1 MKRLVKIDWRTPNV
15 QRWLL
20 VVVLGVLVVTLL
32 GTLIYLAGRLE
43 ADQLQRQVEAEI
55 EDVGKDLRAHL
66 AGDVKALQAGMLRRP
81 TLSQWQHEADVFLA
95 QQREILRL

>member
-55 EDVGKDLRAHL
+55 
-66 AGDVKALQAGMLRRP
+66 
-81 TLSQWQHEADVFLA
+81 
-95 QQREILRL
+95 